1 MFNKYTK
8 TSIFVFIFLLQ
19 ACVSPLSIQNE
30 RNITVSSIS
39 QTGKNNT
46 GSNHP
51 NPNETIT
58 LPSTGASTV
67 QTSLASRMEEL
78 EALSPSRDSDDWE
91 IPLGLNLHHNQ
102 AHSAKLSMESAIIL
116 AIENNLDIQI
126 SSIQPQIAAQ
136 STIAADAAFDTVFG
150 AGLSKNRVR
159 VPQQQIINQFGQ
171 PLSSAERA
179 TDIFSS
185 NASITKKL
193 QSGGTF
199 LLSTNI
205 TKTESDS
212 QEFNYEPDPAWQ
224 TIGTVELNQPLLR
237 NFGKKVT
244 RSQIQ
249 LSKID
254 QDKTGE
260 ELRNTLNEVITNTE
274 QSYLNLC
281 LQWRLLQINHWL
293 LEQGEYVE
301 KTLKLRLSYDASE
314 ADYAQAVATVQRRR
328 AEVIK
333 QQSEVQAASDTVKK
347 LINSEK
353 HRLESEQVIQ
363 PTESVQANPIV
374 ISLRQALMTAIENRP
389 DIRSL
394 ALTIR
399 SSEINIDV
407 AENARL
413 PQLDMQAQMSL
424 YGLGNTVGDG
434 YNEVF
439 DTNYMN
445 YLAGLSLSVPIGNR
459 AADASAKITRLRQM
473 SAIASY
479 KKGIQQATI
488 EIKKALRDIVTS
500 AALIDANKDYRIA
513 QTENLR
519 ALLVEEET
527 MAGLTPTFLNLKLQ
541 TQSGLASARTA
552 EISSVINYN
561 KAIAELYKAMGTT
574 LLRHQMSIN
583 NSNET
588 E

>member
-1 MFNKYTK
+1 MFKKYTK

-30 RNITVSSIS
+30 RNTPVSSVG
-39 QTGKNNT
+39 QTGINNQDS
-46 GSNHP
+46 GYP
-51 NPNETIT
+51 NLNEMVT
-58 LPSTGASTV
+58 LPNTAATTV
-67 QTSLASRMEEL
+67 QKSLAKRMQEL

-91 IPLGLNLHHNQ
+91 IPLGLNLHHGQ
-102 AHSAKLSMESAIIL
+102 AHSAKLSMESAIII
-116 AIENNLDIQI
+116 AIENNLDIKI
-126 SSIQPQIAAQ
+126 ASIQPQIAAQ
-136 STIAADAAFDTVFG
+136 STITADAAFDSVFG
-150 AGLSKNRVR
+150 AGLSKNRQR
-159 VPQQQIINQFGQ
+159 VPQQQIINQFRQ
-171 PLSSAERA
+171 PLSSSERA

-193 QSGGTF
+193 HSGGTF

-224 TIGTVELNQPLLR
+224 TIGTIELNQPLLR

-244 RSQIQ
+244 LSQIQ

-260 ELRNTLNEVITNTE
+260 DLRNTLNEVITNTE

-293 LEQGEYVE
+293 LEQGEHVE
-301 KTLKLRLSYDASE
+301 KTLKLRLSYDTSE

-328 AEVIK
+328 ADVIK

-353 HRLESEQVIQ
+353 YRLDSEQVVQ
-363 PTESVQANPIV
+363 PTESVQANPIT
-374 ISLRQALMTAIENRP
+374 ISLRQALVTAIENRP

-394 ALTIR
+394 ALAIR
-399 SSEINIDV
+399 SSEINIGV

-439 DTNYMN
+439 DADYMN
-445 YLAGLSLSVPIGNR
+445 YLAGLSLSIPIGNR
-459 AADASAKITRLRQM
+459 AADANAKITRLRQM

-500 AALIDANKDYRIA
+500 AALMDANKDYRIA

-561 KAIAELYKAMGTT
+561 KAIAELYKSMGTT
-574 LLRHQMSIN
+574 LSRHQMSIK